1 MSLQPNSPSFK
12 QTQYSFSAYIRDPQN
27 NARPEGIEQ
36 RRMKIYQELF
46 YNNIE
51 GFVSNAFPVLREIT
65 SDEKWHR
72 MVRDFMAHH
81 KSKTPLFHEIAREFL
96 SYLESERDTSN
107 DPVFI
112 KELAHYEWVEL
123 AVSVMDAEDATVS
136 DSARQQALNHKFN
149 TADLAWPLAYHYP
162 VQHIS
167 PSFQPEQA
175 NETPVFLLVYRD
187 KNDKVTFMELNPVSA
202 RLIDLLNEDMQAIEA
217 AQQIA
222 TELNH
227 PQPEVVI
234 DGAKQLLDDWI
245 SRGILTEA

>member
-12 QTQYSFSAYIRDPQN
+12 QTQYKFSAYIRDPEN
-27 NARPEGIEQ
+27 NARPNGIEQ
-36 RRMKIYQELF
+36 RRMKIYEELF

-51 GFVSNAFPVLREIT
+51 GFVSSAFPVLREIT

-72 MVRDFMAHH
+72 MVRDFMVTH

-96 SYLESERDTSN
+96 NYLESERDTSN

-112 KELAHYEWVEL
+112 KALAHYEWVEL
-123 AVSVMDAEDATVS
+123 ALSVMDAEDAIIS
-136 DSARQQALNHKFN
+136 ESARKEPLHHHFN
-149 TADLAWPLAYHYP
+149 TAELAWPLAYHYP

-187 KNDKVTFMELNPVSA
+187 INDKVTFMELNPVSA
-202 RLIDLLNEDMQAIEA
+202 RLIDLLNENMLAYEA

-227 PQPEVVI
+227 PQPDVVI
-234 DGAKQLLDDWI
+234 DGAKQLLEDWI
-245 SRGILTEA
+245 NRGILTEV

>member
-1 MSLQPNSPSFK
+1 
-12 QTQYSFSAYIRDPQN
+12 
-27 NARPEGIEQ
+27 
-36 RRMKIYQELF
+36 MKIYQELF

-149 TADLAWPLAYHYP
+149 TTDLAWPLAYHYP

-202 RLIDLLNEDMQAIEA
+202 RLIDLLNEDMLAIEA
-217 AQQIA
+217 VQQIA

-234 DGAKQLLDDWI
+234 EGAKQLLDDWI
-245 SRGILTEA
+245 NRGVLTEA

>member
-1 MSLQPNSPSFK
+1 MSLQPDLPSFK
-12 QTQYSFSAYIRDPQN
+12 QTQYNFSAYIRDPEN
-27 NARPEGIEQ
+27 NARPKGIEQ
-36 RRMKIYQELF
+36 RRMKIYEELF

-51 GFVSNAFPVLREIT
+51 GFVSSAFPVLREIL
-65 SDEKWHR
+65 SEEKWHR
-72 MVRDFMAHH
+72 MVRDFMVTH

-96 SYLESERDTSN
+96 TYLESERDTTN

-123 AVSVMDAEDATVS
+123 ALSVMDADDTTLSE
-136 DSARQQALNHKFN
+136 SARKEPLLHRFN

-167 PSFQPEQA
+167 PSFQPEHS

-187 KNDKVTFMELNPVSA
+187 TSDKVTFMELNPVSA
-202 RLIDLLNEDMQAIEA
+202 RLIDLLNDNLQALEA
-217 AQQIA
+217 AKQIA
-222 TELNH
+222 TELAH
-227 PQPEVVI
+227 PQPNVVI
-234 DGAKQLLDDWI
+234 DGAKQLLNDWI